1 MIKLK
6 MKNFKEF
13 KEEITPRLYLDTLYK
28 NMENL
33 YIHHGLKKE
42 DWENFKQFANW
53 VVTMENALNEQQ
65 KEK

>member
-1 MIKLK
+1 

-13 KEEITPRLYLDTLYK
+13 KQELTPRIYLDNLYK

-33 YIHHGLKKE
+33 YINHGLSKI
-42 DWENFKQFANW
+42 DWENFKQFSNW
-53 VVTMENALNEQQ
+53 VVTMENTLNEQK